1 MVYWDHAAST
11 PPYDE
16 VVQTMAEV
24 MKKHYG
30 NPSSIHRMGEDAA
43 KLLKRAREVCAASL
57 GVKPSEIV
65 WTSGATEGN
74 NMAIKGAAMQYA
86 GRGKHIVTTS
96 IEHPSVY
103 DSCHALERRGY
114 EVTYLPVDDKGRVEP
129 AQVASAVRKDTILV
143 SIMHVNNETGAV
155 QPLED
160 IGRAVKESN
169 PLTVF
174 HIDGVQGFGKLPV
187 RLEAWKADLY
197 TLSAHKI
204 RGPKGTGILYKRD
217 GVNLHPLFT
226 GGKQESGMRAGT
238 ENIPGIVAMSKAMRM
253 AGEQTETFM
262 TQVGAMRDELM
273 AWIRTQPS
281 LELNSYEEGAP
292 HIVNM
297 SFPGMKAEVLLHSL
311 EEHGALVSTKSAC
324 SSKTAEPS
332 KVLLAM
338 GRSAD
343 AASSAVR
350 ISMGLTNTHEEL
362 QQLIRALSDAV
373 NRLQPLRQEGM
384 K

>member
-103 DSCHALERRGY
+103 DSCLALERRGY

-338 GRSAD
+338 GRGAD